1 MEYMAQNCAATC
13 ASVDAGSSDD
23 AGAPDA
29 YRCAQW
35 AMQGLCDEGSA
46 HQTYMKQNCPE
57 QCEMAAQRDPDA
69 GKPPPADIWLWLI
82 VGAFGYGAFYA
93 VRHTIQADG
102 VRNSIV
108 AKKTLG
114 KEDKV
119 GPGKQNKSALNKQV
133 RSAKKSS

>member
-1 MEYMAQNCAATC
+1 
-13 ASVDAGSSDD
+13 
-23 AGAPDA
+23 
-29 YRCAQW
+29 
-35 AMQGLCDEGSA
+35 MQGLCDEGSA

-57 QCEMAAQRDPDA
+57 QCEMAAQRDLMRA
-69 GKPPPADIWLWLI
+69 SHLQRTSGSWLI